1 MRSDQRH
8 ARIFG
13 VLFIITFIT
22 SIPAL
27 ALYQPVL
34 DDPAGYIAG
43 GGADSKIYLGV
54 LLELLLIIANVGT
67 AVVLY
72 PIVRRQSE
80 ALSIGY
86 VTARV
91 MESVFIAAGVLF
103 VLGIVT
109 LRHDDPG
116 ASALAVSLAALKDWT
131 FLLGPGFVVG
141 WGNGLILG
149 YLMLTSRLVP
159 RGMAILGL
167 VGGSLI
173 ILSGIGV
180 LFDVFDAGGTV
191 QALATIP
198 EFIWE
203 LSLGIYCAV
212 KGFKR
217 DSPILAPAAAA
228 A

>member
-1 MRSDQRH
+1 MEADQRH

-13 VLFIITFIT
+13 VLFIVTFLT

-34 DDPAGYIAG
+34 DDPAAYISG
-43 GGADSKIYLGV
+43 GGHDAKIYLGV

-72 PIVRRQSE
+72 PIVRRQNE
-80 ALSIGY
+80 ILSLGY

-91 MESVFIAAGVLF
+91 MESVFIAAGILF
-103 VLGIVT
+103 VLGIVS
-109 LRHDDPG
+109 LRHDDPS
-116 ASALAVSLAALKDWT
+116 ASTLAVSLAALKDWT
-131 FLLGPGFVVG
+131 FLLGPGFIVG

-149 YLMLTSRLVP
+149 YLMFKSGLVP
-159 RGMAILGL
+159 RGMAMLGMI
-167 VGGSLI
+167 GGTLI

-180 LFDVFDAGGTV
+180 LFDVFDAGDTV
-191 QALATIP
+191 QALATVP

-217 DSPILAPAAAA
+217 DSPILSPAVR
-228 A
+228 